1 MTWIFKK
8 LYNST
13 LYSFSGLKT
22 GIAEDQ
28 SVRMEAILVLIAVPL
43 ALMVEA
49 SLSERFWLIF
59 SVLIIFIVELLNTAI
74 EELVDHLFKEIDP
87 IAKKA
92 KDLGSA
98 AVFVGVMHACGVWG
112 TILYKNYL

>member
-1 MTWIFKK
+1 MTWVIKK

-13 LYSFSGLKT
+13 LYSLDGLKA

-28 SVRMEAILVLIAVPL
+28 SVRMEVVLVLFAVPL
-43 ALMVEA
+43 ALVLEA
-49 SLSERFWLIF
+49 SLLEKFWLIF
-59 SVLIIFIVELLNTAI
+59 SVLLMLIVELLNTAI

-98 AVFVGVMHACGVWG
+98 AVFVAILHACGVWSA
-112 TILYKNYL
+112 ILIQNYL

>member
-13 LYSFSGLKT
+13 LYSLAGLKA

-43 ALMVEA
+43 ALLIETSV
-49 SLSERFWLIF
+49 LERFWLIF
-59 SVLIIFIVELLNTAI
+59 AVLIIFIIELVNTAL

-87 IAKKA
+87 VAKKA

-98 AVFVGVMHACGVWG
+98 AVFVAVMHACGVWG
-112 TILYKNYL
+112 VILYNTYL